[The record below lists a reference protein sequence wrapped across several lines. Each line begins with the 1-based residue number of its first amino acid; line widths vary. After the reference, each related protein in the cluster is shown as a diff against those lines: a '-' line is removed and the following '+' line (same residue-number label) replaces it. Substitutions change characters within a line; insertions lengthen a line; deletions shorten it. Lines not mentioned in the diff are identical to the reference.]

1 MTDQA
6 LIQSWEREAQEPF
19 AGWDFSHL
27 RGRWH
32 EEAPPWSYEALV
44 RAVLPGAKS
53 LLDMGTGGGEQLLEF
68 RDVFPPR
75 VMATEGYE
83 PNMPVAAAN
92 LAPHGVQVIA
102 YDCERDP
109 VMPFADASLDRII
122 NRHEAYDA
130 SEIARVLQPGGVFCT
145 QQVDGRDALDL
156 YSLFGVRP
164 AYLHITLDHLQPE
177 LENAGL
183 VIQAA
188 YDWAGKMSFT
198 DVGAVVYYLSAIPW
212 NAPPDFSVPRYKDQL
227 LALHARPR
235 LEFTIRRFY
244 LQAMKPKH

>member
-1 MTDQA
+1 MNEHELLKQ
-6 LIQSWEREAQEPF
+6 WEAEAQEPF

-32 EEAPPWSYEALV
+32 EDAPPWSYEALV
-44 RAVLPGAKS
+44 RATLPGAES
-53 LLDMGTGGGEQLLEF
+53 LLDMGTGGGEKLLEF

-83 PNMPVAAAN
+83 PNMAVAAAN

-102 YDCERDP
+102 YDAERDP
-109 VMPFADASLDRII
+109 ALPFADDSLDRII

-130 SEIARVLQPGGVFCT
+130 AEIARVLRPGGLFCT

-156 YSLFGVRP
+156 YSLFGVQP
-164 AYLHITLDHLQPE
+164 AYLHITLGHLQPD

-183 VIQAA
+183 IIQAA
-188 YDWAGKMSFT
+188 QDWAGTMTFA
-198 DVGAVVYYLSAIPW
+198 DVGALVYYLSAIPW

-244 LQAMKPKH
+244 LQAVKPKS